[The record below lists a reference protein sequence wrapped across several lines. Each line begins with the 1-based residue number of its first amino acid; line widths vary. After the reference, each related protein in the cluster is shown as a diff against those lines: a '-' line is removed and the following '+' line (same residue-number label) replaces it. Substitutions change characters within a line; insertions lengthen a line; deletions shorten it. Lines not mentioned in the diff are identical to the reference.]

1 MIGPIK
7 GEKKIYSQAK
17 KNQFNY
23 QWFQIEF
30 DFEFNLMH
38 KKQAIP
44 LKIYLTY

>member
-30 DFEFNLMH
+30 DFGDSTKNIFNLLSCE
-38 KKQAIP
+38 I
-44 LKIYLTY
+44 